1 MHTTRHRLRPHS
13 NHAAAAVAAVRVR
26 NTRKNSKSTS
36 TKTKTCALHSAVILK
51 MIEMLN
57 TVKLFHWHT
66 CSYPTH
72 KATDELYSSLND
84 SVDSF
89 VEVMLGKAVEKRSQ
103 RFDLTRTRC
112 VDLCDFKETDVE
124 SFKMKMEEY
133 KTYLVDLAHLFK
145 GSQHSD
151 LMNIRD
157 EMLAALNKTSYLLT
171 LH

>member
-1 MHTTRHRLRPHS
+1 MHATRHRLRPHS
-13 NHAAAAVAAVRVR
+13 NHAAAVKVR
-26 NTRKNSKSTS
+26 NTRKNSKSTNS
-36 TKTKTCALHSAVILK
+36 KTCALHSAVILK

-72 KATDELYSSLND
+72 KATDELYGTLND

-89 VEVMLGKAVEKRSQ
+89 VEVMLGKASGKRSPQ
-103 RFDLTRTRC
+103 RFDLTHTRC
-112 VDLCDFKETDVE
+112 VDLCDFKETDIE

-145 GSQHSD
+145 GAQHSD